1 MVSRAMPE
9 DATLEDSDPHSKRM
23 IFDTAEW
30 HDRLARLVEIRR
42 AHPGTYRAA
51 LDLPPLS
58 MILSEKL

>member
-1 MVSRAMPE
+1 MVSRATPE
-9 DATLEDSDPHSKRM
+9 DASLEDSDPHSKRM

-42 AHPGTYRAA
+42 AHPGRTTP
-51 LDLPPLS
+51 DQPPLS